1 MRKAEIIGMFKKRDA
16 FLSGHF
22 RLTSGLHSGHYLQCA
37 LVLQYPEDA
46 AKLGE
51 AIAGKFRKYKIDVVA
66 GPALGGI
73 IIAYEVARSLAVRC
87 VFVER
92 EEGRMKL
99 RRGFSIKPGEK
110 ALLVEDVATTGG
122 SLKEVA
128 RLVKE
133 SGGAIVGMAS
143 IIDRSG
149 GTADFG
155 VPFKTLITLN
165 IETFG
170 ESDCPLCKER
180 IPIMKPGSR
189 K

>member
-1 MRKAEIIGMFKKRDA
+1 MQKAGIIDMFKKRDA

-46 AKLGE
+46 AKLGR
-51 AIAGKFRKYKIDVVA
+51 AIADKFRKDKIDVVA

-73 IIAYEVARSLAVRC
+73 IIAYEVARSLGVRC
-87 VFVER
+87 VFGER

-110 ALLVEDVATTGG
+110 VLLAEDVATTGG
-122 SLKEVA
+122 SLKELA
-128 RLVKE
+128 RLIRE
-133 SGGAIVGMAS
+133 SGGEIVGMAS

-149 GTADFG
+149 GTTDFG
-155 VPFKTLITLN
+155 VPFKTLMMLN
-165 IETFG
+165 IETF
-170 ESDCPLCKER
+170 EEKDCPLCKEC